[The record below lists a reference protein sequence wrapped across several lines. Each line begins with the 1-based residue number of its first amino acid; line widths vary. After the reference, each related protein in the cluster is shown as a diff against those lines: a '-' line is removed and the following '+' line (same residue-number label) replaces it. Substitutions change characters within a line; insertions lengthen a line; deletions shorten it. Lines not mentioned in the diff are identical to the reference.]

1 MYGTILKGNKNK
13 KDFNNP
19 QSAIYAQK
27 FTCFHIVDWKNLDIV
42 FVS

>member
-19 QSAIYAQK
+19 QPAIYAQK
-27 FTCFHIVDWKNLDIV
+27 FTCFHIVDWKILDIV